1 MATSGSGAKYP
12 WGTERYS
19 ESIVHEAQ
27 DDHPEA
33 ISVRAEYG
41 ITVQLPDRTLRWEA
55 TVTSRSDRDNF
66 YYTHVRRLLK
76 DGTLVR
82 EKSWHDTIPRDYQ

>member
-1 MATSGSGAKYP
+1 VATNDSGVEYP
-12 WGTERYS
+12 WGTARFS

-33 ISVRAEYG
+33 TSVRGEYST
-41 ITVQLPDRTLRWEA
+41 TVHLADSTLRWEA
-55 TVTSRSDRDNF
+55 TVTFRSDRDNF
-66 YYTHVRRLLK
+66 YYTHIRRLLK

-82 EKSWHDTIPRDYQ
+82 EKSWQDTIPRDYQ